1 MKAQKI
7 RRTLWLLNLAAAAG
21 VVAVGAR
28 AALYEAPSAQATT
41 AWAEEAL
48 KEYRQRQ
55 PARIVQAAVKVED
68 VQSVFLNPEWKER
81 WFPYTG
87 PRIPPKAEPTRAEVE
102 VPKGPTGLEAIG
114 RVRMLL
120 YRPVASGGSVLT
132 WEFTDKRSE
141 VFKVGQFI
149 VQKGQP
155 GRFKLVDVVRLE
167 PGKARWNLL
176 YEVYDDPKGK
186 PVSSGQLLYDAEPK
200 PRADGPIRI
209 QRKPEPGTGSAPA
222 AAAGA
227 APGPAAGAAPGS
239 VTVVGGE
246 APAPGAAR
254 EWKPTVRDL
263 GRGRRRIELDEDAYA
278 ALGDKSVE
286 KLIEEVRTEPFNE
299 GGVRGLRVF
308 PQGAGAIADKFDVRR
323 GDVLVSINGQPVASR
338 DDAIRIA
345 RGIPRDTPSVSVVL
359 DRDGERLTYEVDP
372 RDPKVRRAAA
382 TVAPR

>member
-7 RRTLWLLNLAAAAG
+7 RRALWLLSLAAGAG
-21 VVAVGAR
+21 VAVVAVR
-28 AALYEAPSAQATT
+28 AALYEAPAAQAST
-41 AWAEEAL
+41 AWADEAL

-87 PRIPPKAEPTRAEVE
+87 PRIPPKAEPIKAEAE
-102 VPKGPTGLEAIG
+102 APKGPTGLEAIG

-120 YRPVASGGSVLT
+120 YRPATAGGSIVT

-141 VFKVGQFI
+141 AFKLGQFI
-149 VQKGQP
+149 TAKGQP
-155 GRFKLVDVVRLE
+155 GRFKLVDVVRVE
-167 PGKARWNLL
+167 AGKARWNLV

-186 PVSSGQLLYDAEPK
+186 PVNTGQLLYDAEPK
-200 PRADGPIRI
+200 ARTDGPIRI
-209 QRKPEPGTGSAPA
+209 QRKPDASAAPGASQ
-222 AAAGA
+222 AAAGTPP
-227 APGPAAGAAPGS
+227 PGPGS
-239 VTVVGGE
+239 VTVVGGTN
-246 APAPGAAR
+246 ASAPGTPSTRA
-254 EWKPTVRDL
+254 WKPTVTDL
-263 GRGRRRIELDEDAYA
+263 GRGRRRIELDDDAFA

-286 KLIEEVRTEPFNE
+286 KLIEDVRTEPFNE

-308 PQGAGAIADKFDVRR
+308 PQGAGALADKFDVRR
-323 GDVLVSINGQPVASR
+323 GDVLVSINGQAVASR

-345 RGIPRDTPSVSVVL
+345 RSVPRDASSVTVVL

-372 RDPKVRRAAA
+372 RDPKTRRAAA
-382 TVAPR
+382 AVAPR

>member
-7 RRTLWLLNLAAAAG
+7 RRSLWLLNLAAAAG
-21 VVAVGAR
+21 VVAVGIH
-28 AALYEAPSAQATT
+28 AALYEPPPAQATT
-41 AWAEEAL
+41 VWAEEAL
-48 KEYRQRQ
+48 REYRQRQ

-87 PRIPPKAEPTRAEVE
+87 PRIPPKAEPPKADVE

-120 YRPVASGGSVLT
+120 YRPVAAGGSVLT
-132 WEFTDKRSE
+132 WEFGDKRSD
-141 VFKVGQFI
+141 VFKLGQFI
-149 VQKGQP
+149 AQKGQP

-167 PGKARWNLL
+167 PGKARWNLV

-186 PVSSGQLLYDAEPK
+186 PVSTGELLYDAEPK
-200 PRADGPIRI
+200 PRTDGPIRI
-209 QRKPEPGTGSAPA
+209 QRKPEPAPAGGSAQ

-227 APGPAAGAAPGS
+227 PPAPAPGS
-239 VTVVGGE
+239 VTVVGSETAATGG
-246 APAPGAAR
+246 GAR
-254 EWKPTVRDL
+254 DWKPTVRDL
-263 GRGRRRIELDEDAYA
+263 GRGRRRIELDEDAFA
-278 ALGDKSVE
+278 ALGEKSVE
-286 KLIEEVRTEPFNE
+286 KIIEDVRTEPFNE

-323 GDVLVSINGQPVASR
+323 GDVLISINGQPVASR

-345 RGIPRDTPSVSVVL
+345 RSIPRDTPSVSVVL
-359 DRDGERLTYEVDP
+359 DRDGERLTYDVDP